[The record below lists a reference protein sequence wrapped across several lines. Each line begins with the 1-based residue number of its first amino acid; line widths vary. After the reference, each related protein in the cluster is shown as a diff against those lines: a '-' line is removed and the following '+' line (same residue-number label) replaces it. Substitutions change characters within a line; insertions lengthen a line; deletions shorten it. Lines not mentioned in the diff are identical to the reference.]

1 MSKTRLDMI
10 NKAFNKLD
18 KTGDGVVTIDDL
30 KLLYNVD
37 HHPKYRNGQM
47 TRDQI
52 LKEFMD
58 TFQQGGVIDDEVI
71 IISLFD
77 YLRSSVGH

>member
-1 MSKTRLDMI
+1 MSAARLSVI
-10 NKAFNKLD
+10 EKAFNKLD